1 MKAKQAGSVL
11 SRMRGQFDL
20 ARSTDPAVHYSFFFR
35 LTMAY
40 VMLRVLSRPI
50 FAYGALDS
58 SFASY
63 PRPQT
68 KFYPPPVHEVL
79 SAAWLHRVYWP
90 SPEFL
95 SYLQLLIVLA
105 CVLGLLGY
113 APRAASL
120 VIFLG
125 LLYQT
130 TLMQMTNSEVD
141 GGTLVLALSL
151 WFAVQK
157 KGAISGTFSRA
168 ARTQR
173 KHAVEAIL
181 GSQMIVG
188 AFYFYSGVNKLVDVG
203 PGFPWKLSLP
213 NLAQVRRYEIL
224 WDGARLGDDRLLQL
238 MENET
243 LSVIG
248 GAVVVLSE
256 LLLLPALL
264 FFRRL
269 RLPAVLGL
277 VSLHFLVLFAAGI
290 NFMGNS
296 LLLFAS
302 LDVSRLR
309 RSVRSSRHP
318 QNEGPSRV

>member
-1 MKAKQAGSVL
+1 MKSKQPASVL
-11 SRMRGQFDL
+11 SRMKGLFDR
-20 ARSTDPAVHYSFFFR
+20 ARSTDPAAHYSLFFR
-35 LTMAY
+35 LTIAY
-40 VMLRVLSRPI
+40 VLWRVLSRPI

-63 PRPQT
+63 PRPYT
-68 KFYPPPVHEVL
+68 RFYPTPFYEVL
-79 SAAWLHRVYWP
+79 SGAWIHRLYWP
-90 SPEFL
+90 APEFL

-105 CVLGLLGY
+105 CVLGFLGY
-113 APRAASL
+113 APRAVSL

-157 KGAISGTFSRA
+157 KGAISGTFSRV
-168 ARTQR
+168 ARTQK
-173 KHAVEAIL
+173 KHAGEAIL

-188 AFYFYSGVNKLVDVG
+188 AFYFFAGVNKLLDVG
-203 PGFPWKLSLP
+203 PGFPWQLSLP
-213 NLAQVRRYEIL
+213 NLAEVRSYEIL
-224 WDGARLGDDRLLQL
+224 WNGARLGDERLLQL

-243 LSVIG
+243 LSVVG

-302 LDVSRLR
+302 LDVSRFR
-309 RSVRSSRHP
+309 R
-318 QNEGPSRV
+318 G